1 MKKLFL
7 FLLVILALT
16 NTSFASYI
24 SLNTTVT
31 AKSDKTNLKILVS
44 AQNKGDE
51 SAFNVKAG
59 IKAGNKTILA
69 ASKQE
74 LGINQIYSAEALVG
88 FENQISGQYPLVV
101 TMHYADANQYP
112 FSALNAQ
119 TFNVKVDTL
128 PSDLFGQMGATTIW
142 QDGEL
147 ALKLKNLGDS
157 NINASIYL
165 ATPRELTSTASPQA
179 ISIPA
184 KEQTSIT
191 FPVKNFSALN
201 GSAYQVFAVAEYD
214 LNGSHHTTITPGTVR
229 ISESKKI
236 FGVDYNALLI
246 IAIILIGAFLVFQF
260 LPKNNKK

>member
-1 MKKLFL
+1 MITAFAN
-7 FLLVILALT
+7 FC
-16 NTSFASYI
+16 FASYI

-31 AKSDKTNLKILVS
+31 AKSDKNNLKILVS

-51 SAFNVKAG
+51 PAFNVKAE

-69 ASKQE
+69 ATKQE

-88 FENQISGQYPLVV
+88 FENQIGGQYPLVV
-101 TMHYADANQYP
+101 IMHYADANQYP

-147 ALKLKNLGDS
+147 TLKLKNLGDS

-184 KEQTSIT
+184 KEQASIT
-191 FPVKNFSALN
+191 FPIKNFSALN
-201 GSAYQVFAVAEYD
+201 GSAYQVFAITEYN
-214 LNGSHHTTITPGTVR
+214 LNGTHHTTITPGTVR
-229 ISESKKI
+229 VVESKTI
-236 FGVDYNALLI
+236 FGLNINVLIFTCMILLVI
-246 IAIILIGAFLVFQF
+246 FIGAQF
-260 LPKNNKK
+260 FWKK